1 MYEAGLSQDFRTQ
14 ILENSEKINLS
25 FCKIKENVQNIDKIK
40 NELSTNLEEIYEH
53 FGNIFNWW
61 LKNYEFENLFKFYSV
76 FENDRR
82 FSIEELLRIDLEND
96 EKQKQDN
103 IFEDDNLLFIN

>member
-14 ILENSEKINLS
+14 ILKYSEKINLN

-40 NELSTNLEEIYEH
+40 NELSENLTEIYEH
-53 FGNIFNWW
+53 FSNIFDWW

-82 FSIEELLRIDLEND
+82 FSIEELLGIDLENE
-96 EKQKQDN
+96 EKQNQDN
-103 IFEDDNLLFIN
+103 IFEDDNILFMN